1 MTGKW
6 KVSSSLVLLLSSN
19 VSVGQTAVSREAQ
32 TLEAQLSAADASH
45 MSVVMPMQKF
55 ETSAADVEIDG
66 VLDEAVW
73 GRITPINEMRVTDPE
88 TLSDVPFDTE
98 TRIFYTSRGVYVSVD
113 MEQPL
118 DTIVQRISSR
128 DNTTIN
134 RDSVTVTLDT
144 SGQGLFGYWMM
155 LALGDNQA
163 DGTVLPERQYRTE
176 WDGAW
181 YGATQTTER
190 GWSAEFF
197 MPWGQM
203 AMPQEEAVRRMGISV
218 VRDVAHLDQ
227 SWGWPA
233 IPESS
238 QIFMSDL
245 PLLEFQGV
253 NLRQQWSVFPFVSVT
268 QDQIDK
274 EQNTKTGFDVFWRP
288 SSNFQLTGTVNPDF
302 GSVESDN
309 VVVNLT
315 ANETFYPEKRL
326 FFQEGQEIF
335 NTTPRS
341 TGSNGQ
347 RFTVVNTR
355 RIGGRPRVPDLP
367 AGVRLSARD
376 RIKPAELLG
385 ALKATGQAGAVRY
398 GMLTA
403 AEDDTIY
410 KINGAKYIQEGRDFN
425 AFRLIYEDSNGA
437 AYRGL
442 GYIGTLVQHPQS
454 DAVVH
459 AVDFHYLS
467 SGGRWN
473 VDGQVI
479 SSDSDERGSGRGAF
493 ADIIYSPRQG
503 IRHNLQ
509 LTAFDDKIDVNDLGF
524 QQRNDNMEAWYRFEW
539 IKTDLKFV
547 RNFRFNPFL
556 RYEENRAGDRTNNM
570 LPLINMSATLNNLD
584 RVSVQFQQFPKRYD
598 DRNSFG
604 NGTFA
609 TRERTSYFLDYTTN
623 PSLPVSISAGYS
635 SIGELVSGRT
645 LETRTGVTWRPMDNV
660 NLSARIAYNDR
671 SGWLLHQGGQDFTAF
686 DATQWEG
693 QVNVDYFATAKQ
705 QLTMALQWVG
715 IKAFEDVFYYL
726 PRQAETKNRD
736 LIKVPK
742 PAGPTDSFSLSQLN
756 FQLRYRWQIAPLSDL
771 FVVYTRGDNVRA
783 QIGEFED
790 LFEQSWN
797 DPLGEQ
803 LVVKLRYRFGT

>member
-1 MTGKW
+1 MIYKGWFCISAMLMVWAPAVTGQ
-6 KVSSSLVLLLSSN
+6 VSATDGAEQRRDVRTSN
-19 VSVGQTAVSREAQ
+19 A
-32 TLEAQLSAADASH
+32 LPL
-45 MSVVMPMQKF
+45 QKF
-55 ETSAADVEIDG
+55 EPSDIDMEIDG
-66 VLDEAVW
+66 KLDELVW
-73 GRITPINEMRVTDPE
+73 TRISPFNEMRVTNPE
-88 TLSDVPFDTE
+88 TLSEVPFDTR
-98 TRIFYTSRGVYVSVD
+98 TRIFYTSRGLYIAVD
-113 MEQPL
+113 MEQPA

-128 DNTTIN
+128 DNTAIK

-144 SGQGLFGYWMM
+144 SGEGLFGYWMM

-163 DGTVLPERQYRTE
+163 DGTILPERQYRTE

-181 YGATQTTER
+181 YGATQVTPD

-197 MPWGQM
+197 VPWGQM
-203 AMPQEEAVRRMGISV
+203 AMPQEDSLRHMGISV

-227 SWGWPA
+227 TWGWPA

-238 QIFMSDL
+238 QIFMSNL
-245 PLLEFQGV
+245 PLLQFEGV
-253 NLRQQWSVFPFVSVT
+253 DLRQQWSVFPFVSVT
-268 QDQIDK
+268 ADNIADDQTSK
-274 EQNTKTGFDVFWRP
+274 SGFDIFWRP

-347 RFTVVNTR
+347 RFSVVNTR
-355 RIGGRPRVPDLP
+355 RIGGRPRAPDLP

-376 RIKPAELLG
+376 RIKPAELVG
-385 ALKATGQAGAVRY
+385 ALKATGQMGAVRY
-398 GMLTA
+398 GVLTA
-403 AEDDTIY
+403 AEDETEYEIG
-410 KINGAKYIQEGRDFN
+410 GAKYVQAGRDFN
-425 AFRLIYEDSNGA
+425 AFRVLYEDSEGA

-454 DAVVH
+454 DALVH
-459 AVDFHYLS
+459 AIDFHYLT

-479 SSDSDERGSGRGAF
+479 SSDSDDHGSGRGIF

-539 IKTDLKFV
+539 IKTDLQMV

-556 RYEENRAGDRTNNM
+556 RYEENSAGDRTNNM
-570 LPLINMSATLNNLD
+570 LPLLNMSATLNNLD
-584 RVSVQFQQFPKRYD
+584 RVSVQLQHFPKRYD

-604 NGTFA
+604 NGTFE

-623 PSLPVSISAGYS
+623 PARPVSVSAGYS

-645 LETRTGVTWRPMDNV
+645 LESRTGVTWRPQENIS
-660 NLSARIAYNDR
+660 LSARVAYNDR
-671 SGWLLHQGGQDFTAF
+671 SGWLLHQSRQDFTAF
-686 DATQWEG
+686 EATQWEG
-693 QVNVDYFATAKQ
+693 ELNFDFFATANQ

-715 IKAFEDVFYYL
+715 IRAFEDTFYNL
-726 PRQAETKNRD
+726 QADAPTKHRD
-736 LIKVPK
+736 LVQVPK
-742 PAGPTDSFSLSQLN
+742 PAGPSDSFSLSQLN

-783 QIGEFED
+783 QIGEFDD
-790 LFEQSWN
+790 LFEESWN
-797 DPLGEQ
+797 NPLGDQ